1 MNRPSST
8 YYAVL
13 LALVLGVGCGKKE
26 VEKAAKEPEAKTQKA
41 DTKKKVP
48 AACPFCGKKFPIS
61 DIAFHKRKCPQN
73 PNDQRMGKPKVEAKN
88 LEPPKATS
96 EKLIANP
103 IIEKAIRKRLK
114 KSTGE
119 LTKANFEK
127 VTFLDLS
134 GIQLTEV
141 PEGLEKLTQLKELW
155 LFGNQLSD
163 VEGMEKLTELKVL
176 DLRFNK
182 LTDVKG
188 LEKLTQLHGLFLR
201 DNPDLTKAQIAEL
214 QKALPKCRILSDPK
228 K

>member
-1 MNRPSST
+1 
-8 YYAVL
+8 
-13 LALVLGVGCGKKE
+13 
-26 VEKAAKEPEAKTQKA
+26 
-41 DTKKKVP
+41 
-48 AACPFCGKKFPIS
+48 
-61 DIAFHKRKCPQN
+61 